1 MVMSTYLGIMGRVL
15 LQNARFFSLL
25 LSQMA
30 CELGQEVRFIVLLG
44 FLYLGIS
51 AVLHR
56 VSLPSFDLNKLS
68 PLLSMLV
75 PAQLILKRGSSPSF
89 SPFPEHHRTTFT
101 CSHNYLKHPI
111 KIFIDC
117 LNYFPAASHN

>member
-44 FLYLGIS
+44 FLYLQLYYIEYS
-51 AVLHR
+51 C
-56 VSLPSFDLNKLS
+56 
-68 PLLSMLV
+68 LLL
-75 PAQLILKRGSSPSF
+75 
-89 SPFPEHHRTTFT
+89 T
-101 CSHNYLKHPI
+101 
-111 KIFIDC
+111 
-117 LNYFPAASHN
+117 